1 MNIEVCFW
9 HEVLENLVPFLFGM
23 GASWMLFLG
32 QHHYKLIKKKRF
44 ALDYL
49 KNSILTQIPKI
60 QTSLQSAMDAILNN
74 KGDAYK
80 ALAYEEFSIYP
91 LSSISPSEYYQ
102 IFKQKEFAL
111 FHEIYSMIDF
121 LQNNLPNSIINYYF
135 ENVNQHLL
143 DVGMVGDKEHIKN
156 CSSCHQLK
164 GKGRK
169 AVYAKKQEFQMLEN
183 KINELID
190 LSK

>member
-32 QHHYKLIKKKRF
+32 QHHYKLKKKKRF

-49 KNSILTQIPKI
+49 KNSISQQIPKI
-60 QTSLQSAMDAILNN
+60 QTSLLSAKDAII
-74 KGDAYK
+74 GETGVAYT

-91 LSSISPSEYYQ
+91 LSSISPSEYHQ
-102 IFKQKEFAL
+102 IFKKKFVL

-121 LQNNLPNSIINYYF
+121 LQNNLPNSIIRYYF
-135 ENVNQHLL
+135 ENVNQHLV
-143 DVGMVGDKEHIKN
+143 DVEKVGDKVHVKN
-156 CSSCHQLK
+156 CGRCRQLK
-164 GKGRK
+164 DQSLN
-169 AVYAKKQEFQMLEN
+169 AISTKQQDFQMLEN